1 MTVFIKNGANICAT
15 RQQRSFRSLYDIPMV
30 RHVNAAVVLHRAVRL
45 CHAVSQGYV
54 LRRDVDV
61 SDYRADLGDTVSITA
76 QKGEPISRLP
86 PDVKKY

>member
-1 MTVFIKNGANICAT
+1 MTVFIKNRADICAT
-15 RQQRSFRSLYDIPMV
+15 RQQRSFRSLCDIPMV

-54 LRRDVDV
+54 LRRDVGV
-61 SDYRADLGDTVSITA
+61 SDYRADIGDTASITSQRGGA
-76 QKGEPISRLP
+76 DFSAA